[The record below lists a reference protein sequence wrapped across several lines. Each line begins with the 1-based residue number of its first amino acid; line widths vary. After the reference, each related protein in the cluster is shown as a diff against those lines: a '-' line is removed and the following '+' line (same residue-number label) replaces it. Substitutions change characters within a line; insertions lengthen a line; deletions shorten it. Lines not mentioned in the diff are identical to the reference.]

1 MRTRHKE
8 LSKNPKL
15 VEAGIVKL
23 MVKKKSGAGD
33 GTRTRDSLLGRQLPL
48 CGIHQLRT
56 QDLPKLLERGGIW
69 QSRYPCSR
77 HKKPPFLI

>member
-33 GTRTRDSLLGRQLPL
+33 EIRTHDSVLGKHILYR
-48 CGIHQLRT
+48 
-56 QDLPKLLERGGIW
+56 
-69 QSRYPCSR
+69 
-77 HKKPPFLI
+77 